1 MIRRSFFLFL
11 ASLCCTLATAQG
23 KLLINELMQSN
34 VDFVMIE
41 HDFPDSWVELYNGS
55 NTTMQIEQYRIGTS
69 NVFSEA
75 FQLSASKLSI
85 EPEQHLML
93 YCDKPTGTPF
103 HYNFN
108 LEAGK
113 GELFLF
119 DDKGVVI
126 DSIVYGKMPAPN
138 IAYGRVTDGRD
149 EWQYELTSTP
159 GASNSSVGSN
169 EVLPEPVCQATPSRL
184 WQQMFP

>member
-1 MIRRSFFLFL
+1 MIRRSYILFL

-34 VDFVMIE
+34 VDLLMTN

-55 NTTMQIEQYRIGTS
+55 DNTLQIGQYRIGTT

-85 EPEQHLML
+85 EPGQHLLL
-93 YCDKPTGTPF
+93 YCDKTTGTPL

-113 GELFLF
+113 GALYLFNQS
-119 DDKGVVI
+119 GE
-126 DSIVYGKMPAPN
+126 IVDFISYHG
-138 IAYGRVTDGRD
+138 
-149 EWQYELTSTP
+149 
-159 GASNSSVGSN
+159 
-169 EVLPEPVCQATPSRL
+169 
-184 WQQMFP
+184 